1 MVGLQ
6 EFFYDHVPTE
16 IRSLGLSLYLSTL
29 GVGSILSSFIIS
41 AVEKATGGDGRDSW
55 FANTLN
61 KGHLDIF

>member
-1 MVGLQ
+1 MKRLKTAEEYGLVDKA
-6 EFFYDHVPTE
+6 ECDNSFH
-16 IRSLGLSLYLSTL
+16 TL